1 LAGGERIR
9 GDPGPGGGDLRDEG
23 GLARV
28 READEPRVGD
38 HLEFELEGPL
48 LTRLPL
54 GDGPRRAVRGTLEVR
69 VAAPSPPPLRRDE
82 PLPVLRE
89 IAEQLPVGRQAHH
102 RPRGHPHLE
111 VVAVRAGLELP
122 PAVLA
127 PACDEPRPVVEVEER
142 GEVLVRDEDHIP
154 SPAAVAAVR
163 TAPRDVFLPAET
175 HAAVPAVARLDQD
188 LDLVYEH
195 VAP

>member
-1 LAGGERIR
+1 MGLHSDESLRASAVAGPFHPAFGEMCYS
-9 GDPGPGGGDLRDEG
+9 
-23 GLARV
+23 
-28 READEPRVGD
+28 
-38 HLEFELEGPL
+38 
-48 LTRLPL
+48 RLF
-54 GDGPRRAVRGTLEVR
+54 RAK
-69 VAAPSPPPLRRDE
+69 
-82 PLPVLRE
+82 